1 MIKRSIILVSL
12 LSVRIWI
19 PSLST
24 IKSQTANTINNPL
37 NSLVLFWFWLT
48 VTTFQLSNY
57 LHHERV
63 LDFITY
69 ACGSD
74 RYFGD
79 INCILCTINNKR
91 SKSKFS
97 TNETCAHPGLSDNA
111 THCKTTN
118 ITTNRWNICFYICWP
133 FFFFFFADL
142 ALFIFEN
149 SLNSASF
156 AQHTQHA
163 QTWLQSRSR
172 AFSVFKI
179 AVLQTAD
186 QVLKVEVLRRKDF
199 LLESTS
205 FPGCLLLLVWKS
217 TRENWEGHC
226 IGVTV
231 VGWQSCQCK
240 TQIADYCFH
249 QANEYETTIVPWF
262 SNPKNNSPQSV
273 RSLHFTLPRW
283 QSPYFERGEGFGHSG
298 SIHS

>member
-1 MIKRSIILVSL
+1 MIKKSIILVSL

-133 FFFFFFADL
+133 FFFFFRWPCSVHIWKFVKLGIFCSTHSTCANL
-142 ALFIFEN
+142 TPESIQSLLRFQNRGVANRWSSLKSWSITAKRLFIGVN
-149 SLNSASF
+149 L
-156 AQHTQHA
+156 
-163 QTWLQSRSR
+163 
-172 AFSVFKI
+172 V
-179 AVLQTAD
+179 
-186 QVLKVEVLRRKDF
+186 
-199 LLESTS
+199 
-205 FPGCLLLLVWKS
+205 PGLS
-217 TRENWEGHC
+217 PSPRME
-226 IGVTV
+226 
-231 VGWQSCQCK
+231 
-240 TQIADYCFH
+240 
-249 QANEYETTIVPWF
+249 EYERKLGRTLHWRHRCRMA
-262 SNPKNNSPQSV
+262 KLSV
-273 RSLHFTLPRW
+273 
-283 QSPYFERGEGFGHSG
+283 
-298 SIHS
+298 